1 MHAHPYARL
10 TQLRRERLLRQHMNA
25 SRLADVEVLP
35 DGQHATTVSCLA
47 DAVSWFGEQGIGGHT
62 ALGGLSPQQRLQL
75 LFAECADRE
84 S

>member
-47 DAVSWFGEQGIGGHT
+47 DAVSWFMENHNEYRAMHEVVHIHVRI
-62 ALGGLSPQQRLQL
+62 LKP
-75 LFAECADRE
+75 
-84 S
+84 